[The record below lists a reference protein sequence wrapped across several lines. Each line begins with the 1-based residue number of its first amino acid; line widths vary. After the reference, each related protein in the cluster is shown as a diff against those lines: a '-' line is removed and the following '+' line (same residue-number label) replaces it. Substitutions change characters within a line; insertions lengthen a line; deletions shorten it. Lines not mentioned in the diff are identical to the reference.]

1 MILTTPRLILRPWEV
16 GDTEALYNL
25 AKDPEVGPDC
35 GWPPHKS
42 LEVSQ
47 YVLKNVLMNTYT
59 WAIVLK
65 ATGEVIG
72 DISLM
77 PFGTSSCA
85 TSASEGE
92 IGFWLGRPYWGNGY
106 MPEAC
111 KELLRFGFAGK
122 NLSRIWC
129 AHHKDNH
136 KSARVQEKCG
146 FTFHHEVKDHYS
158 TQLDKYFDSVVNC
171 MTKEDWL
178 KGKQLPMNTTKI
190 EKKQAQ
196 LVAHRGCS
204 GLEQENTH
212 AAFVAAG
219 NRSYFGIEC
228 DVHKTLDGKYVII
241 HDDNTAR
248 VAIDKLVV
256 EESTY
261 DTLRNLLLLQ
271 KDGTKG
277 RSDIRIPSL
286 QEYIAICQHY
296 DKVAVLELK
305 NHFQK
310 EEVYEICDII
320 IEMGYMEKVI
330 FISFDYENLVY
341 LREKYPTQTAQFL
354 DYKAE
359 ADLVERLK
367 AQNLDLDISHKVL
380 TKELVDA
387 CHSEGIKVNVWTVDD
402 PEIAARL
409 IDWGVDF
416 ITTNILE

>member
-1 MILTTPRLILRPWEV
+1 
-16 GDTEALYNL
+16 
-25 AKDPEVGPDC
+25 
-35 GWPPHKS
+35 
-42 LEVSQ
+42 
-47 YVLKNVLMNTYT
+47 MNT
-59 WAIVLK
+59 I
-65 ATGEVIG
+65 
-72 DISLM
+72 
-77 PFGTSSCA
+77 
-85 TSASEGE
+85 
-92 IGFWLGRPYWGNGY
+92 
-106 MPEAC
+106 
-111 KELLRFGFAGK
+111 
-122 NLSRIWC
+122 
-129 AHHKDNH
+129 
-136 KSARVQEKCG
+136 
-146 FTFHHEVKDHYS
+146 
-158 TQLDKYFDSVVNC
+158 
-171 MTKEDWL
+171 
-178 KGKQLPMNTTKI
+178 KI
-190 EKKQAQ
+190 DKKQVQ

-228 DVHKTLDGKYVII
+228 DVHKTVDGKYVII

-271 KDGTKG
+271 KDGKKG

-286 QEYIAICQHY
+286 QEYIAICKHY
-296 DKVAVLELK
+296 DKIAVLELK
-305 NHFQK
+305 NHFEK

-320 IEMGYMEKVI
+320 TEMGYMEKVI

-341 LREKYPTQTAQFL
+341 LREKYPSQPAQFL

-359 ADLVERLK
+359 ADLVDRLK

-380 TKELVDA
+380 TKELVDR

-402 PEIAARL
+402 PEIADRL
-409 IDWGVDF
+409 ISWGVDF